1 MVGLRVN
8 DRAVSRCA
16 VKKLNLPSGTVAVRH
31 ILAWRC
37 RPRMVE
43 RVGACRCAYTY
54 TTVALYA
61 CADRG
66 AVRRRRGTRP
76 EHAAAEP
83 GHRPTANRLS
93 GSVAPVGRRR
103 FGF

>member
-8 DRAVSRCA
+8 DRCAVSRCA
-16 VKKLNLPSGTVAVRH
+16 VKKLNLPLPSGTVAVRH

-61 CADRG
+61 CAVRFARPRG
-66 AVRRRRGTRP
+66 ARSRP
-76 EHAAAEP
+76 DARAE
-83 GHRPTANRLS
+83 NRASSLTH
-93 GSVAPVGRRR
+93 VARRR